1 MTDRQFIQT
10 FGLILGILA
19 ALSIVLF
26 FVAGGLSA
34 AQGDPADG
42 NKYAQQALVERIQ
55 SRGQVAVREGSG
67 GVSALPAAE
76 TPAKIPATPG
86 ADPTSAAADTEGDA
100 VGEATFQ
107 SACFAC
113 HGTGAAGAPRV
124 GDAEQW
130 AARIAQGRDV
140 LIEHALKGYTGETGF
155 MPAKGGQTQLSDE
168 AVIAALDYM
177 ISQSQ

>member
-1 MTDRQFIQT
+1 MTDRQFFQT
-10 FGLILGILA
+10 FGLIIGILFFLKL
-19 ALSIVLF
+19 ALIGIA
-26 FVAGGLSA
+26 VAIEAGE
-34 AQGDPADG
+34 GDPAEG

-86 ADPTSAAADTEGDA
+86 ADPTSAAADTEGNA
-100 VGEATFQ
+100 AGEATFQ

-140 LIEHALKGYTGETGF
+140 LIEHALNGYTGETGY
-155 MPAKGGQTQLSDE
+155 MPAKGGQSQLSDE
-168 AVIAALDYM
+168 AVVAALDYL
-177 ISQSQ
+177 IELTK